1 VTATT
6 FALLSP
12 CAAFVLA
19 IWLDVRRGRRN
30 PPSLGIAT
38 LHVLAA
44 FAIGRFASWA
54 VATSFASSPAKPL
67 LVATLALPALVYL
80 MLAGIWILRIVED
93 MIGELAHPDSSFK
106 TRS

>member
-1 VTATT
+1 VPATT

-30 PPSLGIAT
+30 PSLGIAT
-38 LHVLAA
+38 LHLLAA
-44 FAIGRFASWA
+44 FAIGRFASWG

-67 LVATLALPALVYL
+67 LVVTLALPALVYL

-93 MIGELAHPDSSFK
+93 MVGELAHPDGGFK